1 MNDAPAPIT
10 PAAKALLNAAR
21 VRDRLT
27 AYEVMTRSSPVC
39 PEISEAKGKEIAPH
53 LVELCRMVV
62 EDWYQCS
69 PTPQPL
75 SNTIINIRDC
85 LIFAAREEKA

>member
-1 MNDAPAPIT
+1 MSDAPAPVT
-10 PAAKALLNAAR
+10 PAAKALLNADR
-21 VRDRLT
+21 VRSRIT
-27 AYEVMTRSSPVC
+27 AYRSEPVC

-85 LIFAAREEKA
+85 LIFAAREERGG